1 MYTMKDKAG
10 YIISYIHGYEAGS
23 NGKCNFSKLLSELLE
38 SEFKLKRRAMGWNG
52 QLIEFGKENNLT
64 WETSFKKIGLKVLSK
79 YFQGESKN
87 KFEEIIK
94 VITQSKIEQIEVAS
108 FKNQD
113 WTINRFGKNWINKWI
128 GLIALEEK
136 WFQEIWTNKELE
148 ILLDINKEII
158 KIENKEQENIIAN
171 NELIRLVNNF
181 KMC

>member
-1 MYTMKDKAG
+1 MRTQDIEILLHLITRTEMYTMKDKAG

-87 KFEEIIK
+87 KFEDDECAHPAPTRYSPLPAWYWPHSHSH
-94 VITQSKIEQIEVAS
+94 VP
-108 FKNQD
+108 
-113 WTINRFGKNWINKWI
+113 R
-128 GLIALEEK
+128 EK
-136 WFQEIWTNKELE
+136 
-148 ILLDINKEII
+148 
-158 KIENKEQENIIAN
+158 
-171 NELIRLVNNF
+171 RPH
-181 KMC
+181 